1 MPNAAL
7 LTNAELY
14 DPVRILQDPAFRI
27 INSKDQLPKE
37 KDANLA
43 CPCLPSCSRLVRAR
57 WVADADSFLPV
68 LDRLLQP

>member
-27 INSKDQLPKE
+27 INSKDELPKE

-43 CPCLPSCSRLVRAR
+43 CPCLFLLLSLGSCKMGR
-57 WVADADSFLPV
+57 
-68 LDRLLQP
+68 